1 MTSRDFIAAEATNT
15 DRIILYREGLFW
27 KAYERSAYALCSQVR
42 PLKPTRKVLKALRGG
57 DLISVGFPSA
67 SESATVG
74 SLAVIER
81 TDDRLVVAAPRP
93 IDVGSFHAWK
103 AAVPA
108 KVLTV
113 VSSAAPTG
121 ASTGTSVETDV
132 RPMAHSAAVV
142 PTAATA
148 SGHTDRMPAV
158 SATDRSKGFRQQ
170 EVQDGFGSRVFRFFR
185 RFGRGRSFGAAAV
198 AVPEASGPI
207 TAQRAARVVPATATV
222 ATAAGETTRPEMT
235 ERRIVQA
242 LKEFDLAEKTPMDC
256 MMFIAEWKKHVTD
269 L

>member
-67 SESATVG
+67 SESATLGGLETV
-74 SLAVIER
+74 ER
-81 TDDRLVVAAPRP
+81 SDNRWVVAAPRQ
-93 IDVGSFHAWK
+93 IDGEAFGAWK
-103 AAVPA
+103 ASVPA
-108 KVLTV
+108 KVQTV
-113 VSSAAPTG
+113 VSAPTSTG
-121 ASTGTSVETDV
+121 ASTETSLETDV
-132 RPMAHSAAVV
+132 RPTAH
-142 PTAATA
+142 PTTATA
-148 SGHTDRMPAV
+148 SGHPERTAAV
-158 SATDRSKGFRQQ
+158 SAADRSNGFRQPQ
-170 EVQDGFGSRVFRFFR
+170 AQDGFGGRVLRFFR
-185 RFGRGRSFGAAAV
+185 RFGRGRSFGAAAA
-198 AVPEASGPI
+198 AVPEASDPI
-207 TAQRAARVVPATATV
+207 AAQDAAWRVPAAVPAADETV
-222 ATAAGETTRPEMT
+222 RAEMT

-256 MMFIAEWKKHVTD
+256 MMFIAEWKKNVTN